1 MNNQQNRTQGLNAL
15 LRQDAAANA
24 YFSHLPDYVRDM
36 ISQRSDNIR
45 SADELRHYAESLLAG
60 DR

>member
-1 MNNQQNRTQGLNAL
+1 MNNRQNNTQGLNAL

-24 YFSHLPDYVRDM
+24 YFSSLPDYVRDM
-36 ISQRSDNIR
+36 ISQRCDNIHN
-45 SADELRHYAESLLAG
+45 ADELQHYAESLLAG

>member
-1 MNNQQNRTQGLNAL
+1 MKDRQNSAQGLNAL

-24 YFSHLPDYVRDM
+24 YFTKLPDSVRDM
-36 ISQRSDNIR
+36 ISQRCENIHN
-45 SADELRHYAESLLAG
+45 ADELHHYAESLLAG